1 LISVRSEVQ
10 VFPGPPSWPPMT
22 GAQPSAF
29 ADLTFWLTSGNGAIA
44 QLGERMLCK
53 HEVVGSIPS
62 GSTRRRPPSFGFL
75 QALAVPWHR
84 PKTRF
89 RFRAHGSSFEHGN
102 GLSAIVKRKYIRLLR
117 RSFRRASASVSGR
130 SMTATFSG
138 VFEANWSFMI
148 EPFGFPSR
156 TERKPFAAERWA
168 SIMRA
173 IKCLKGIRWMPWR

>member
-1 LISVRSEVQ
+1 MISVRSEVQ
-10 VFPGPPSWPPMT
+10 VFPGPPFWPPMSE
-22 GAQPSAF
+22 AHQSAF
-29 ADLTFWLTSGNGAIA
+29 ADLTFWLTSWKGAIA
-44 QLGERMLCK
+44 QLGERVLCK

-62 GSTRRRPPSFGFL
+62 GSTRRRLSSLGFST
-75 QALAVPWHR
+75 PWL
-84 PKTRF
+84 F
-89 RFRAHGSSFEHGN
+89 RFRAYGSLPLRTER
-102 GLSAIVKRKYIRLLR
+102 GLSYIVKRKYIRLVR

-130 SMTATFSG
+130 SMAATSSG

-156 TERKPFAAERWA
+156 TERGPFAAERWA